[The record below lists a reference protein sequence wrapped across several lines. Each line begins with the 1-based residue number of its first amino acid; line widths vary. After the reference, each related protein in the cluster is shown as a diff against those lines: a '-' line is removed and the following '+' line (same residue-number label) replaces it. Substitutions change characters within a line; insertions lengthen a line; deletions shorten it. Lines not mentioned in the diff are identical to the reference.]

1 MFKDQPKGLYVL
13 ALVFALSNFGY
24 CTVISVYLLLLQA
37 MFGFDTAVSGQLLAG
52 FITLSNFLPL
62 FGGWIADR
70 WSFSKCVVT
79 GIIVTIAGSL
89 LMLLPTGVRSTSALT
104 LFLASSVLICVG
116 GGLFKSNLQVIIG
129 DLYNDPRYGHLRD
142 SGFSI
147 FYMVV
152 NTGIMF
158 SPLSATVVTNWAM
171 SAKGLVYSSQ
181 LPGLCNRYLDCASA
195 DIGAQITDIATHAGM
210 TVGRVADF
218 ATTYIE
224 TLSWGYILTFGVYAA
239 ATLLS
244 LIVYMLCRRTFRQVS
259 ASKKAVTGPAAT
271 APAEELTPAQTRSR
285 IVALLLVLIVLVIF
299 WMMFNQYNAT
309 LTEFAI
315 SCTSPEAWGFTR
327 IGFNVWA
334 LAVLAVALYALFY
347 LYRNKSAKG
356 RLAAGAVLAACAAAL
371 WYIYAAM
378 PNPVTGIQ
386 PQEYLQVN
394 PFFVVILTPV
404 LIAFFGWL
412 AKKKKDPSAPHK
424 IGFGMVMAAM
434 AYGVMLLGSL
444 SLTGTQG
451 AVSPNW
457 LITTYLLLTLAE
469 ILLAPMSISFVSSI
483 APPKYKGSMMGCWF
497 VATAVGS
504 YLVSIPMLLWG
515 KIPLW
520 TLWTILIALCLM
532 SATFIFSITRRLEAV
547 TSTSD

>member
-1 MFKDQPKGLYVL
+1 
-13 ALVFALSNFGY
+13 
-24 CTVISVYLLLLQA
+24 
-37 MFGFDTAVSGQLLAG
+37 
-52 FITLSNFLPL
+52 
-62 FGGWIADR
+62 
-70 WSFSKCVVT
+70 
-79 GIIVTIAGSL
+79 
-89 LMLLPTGVRSTSALT
+89 
-104 LFLASSVLICVG
+104 
-116 GGLFKSNLQVIIG
+116 
-129 DLYNDPRYGHLRD
+129 
-142 SGFSI
+142 
-147 FYMVV
+147 
-152 NTGIMF
+152 
-158 SPLSATVVTNWAM
+158 
-171 SAKGLVYSSQ
+171 
-181 LPGLCNRYLDCASA
+181 
-195 DIGAQITDIATHAGM
+195 
-210 TVGRVADF
+210 
-218 ATTYIE
+218 
-224 TLSWGYILTFGVYAA
+224 
-239 ATLLS
+239 
-244 LIVYMLCRRTFRQVS
+244 
-259 ASKKAVTGPAAT
+259 
-271 APAEELTPAQTRSR
+271 
-285 IVALLLVLIVLVIF
+285 
-299 WMMFNQYNAT
+299 
-309 LTEFAI
+309 
-315 SCTSPEAWGFTR
+315 
-327 IGFNVWA
+327 
-334 LAVLAVALYALFY
+334 
-347 LYRNKSAKG
+347 
-356 RLAAGAVLAACAAAL
+356 
-371 WYIYAAM
+371 M

-483 APPKYKGSMMGCWF
+483 APPKYKGSMMGCWY

-515 KIPLW
+515 KIPVW